1 MEALRIARLTRG
13 LSQRELAL
21 RAGLSFRGYQLLE
34 RPDHNASLRTLEKVA
49 RVLGLPPSG
58 ARLALEAFL
67 SLPPESIRAA
77 GLRILADGP
86 KSWTVHLFDF
96 TDAFRRVRSPDLV
109 RDPPPPLKSERLEA
123 VVAGTVE
130 ALCAETSLPPPS
142 WCMAVPPLAEPWFV
156 AGVENLK
163 ASALV
168 ESPVAFRRRNVFVL
182 GNFLARA

>member
-1 MEALRIARLTRG
+1 MDALRIARLARG
-13 LSQRELAL
+13 LSQRELAS

-49 RVLGLPPSG
+49 KVLGLPPAG
-58 ARLALEAFL
+58 ARLALEGFL

-77 GLRILADGP
+77 GLRILEDGP
-86 KSWTVHLFDF
+86 ESWTVHLFDF
-96 TDAFRRVRSPDLV
+96 ADAFRRARRPDLV
-109 RDPPPPLKSERLEA
+109 RDPPPPLRSERLDA
-123 VVAGTVE
+123 IVAGTVE
-130 ALCAETSLPPPS
+130 ALCAEACIPAPP
-142 WCMAVPPLAEPWFV
+142 WCLAVPPLAEPWFV